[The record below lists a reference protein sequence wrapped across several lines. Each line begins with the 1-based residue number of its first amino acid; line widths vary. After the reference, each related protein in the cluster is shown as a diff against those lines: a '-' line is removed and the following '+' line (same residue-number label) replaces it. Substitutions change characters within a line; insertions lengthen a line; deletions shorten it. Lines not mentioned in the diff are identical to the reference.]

1 MTRTA
6 SKRVSASTPARSV
19 PASASYPTILATLDD
34 PDLFAPHFKGETWAA
49 WRAFSAAL
57 FGLPMDADTL
67 ALYRHHTGR
76 TEPPAE
82 PFKEAALICGRR
94 GGKSRELALIAT
106 YLATMRD
113 YASFLAPGEVA
124 TIAIIA
130 ADRKQARSI
139 FRFIEGMLTETP
151 LLTGLVEEVGT
162 DTIILRNRVVI
173 EIATASFRVT
183 RGYTFAAVLC
193 DEVAFWRSDEGSA
206 NPDEEILAALRP
218 GLSNIPSSVLLIA
231 SSPYAKRGSLY
242 KAFRQHFGHDDARV
256 LVWRGTTAEMNPK
269 VDPRIIEE
277 AYEAD
282 PQSAVAE
289 YGAEFR
295 NDIAAF
301 VSREVVDGVIVPGRR
316 ETLPLPSTRYVA
328 FVDPSGGSADSMTLA
343 IAHAVEERTDG
354 QVTRRAV
361 LDVVREVR
369 PPFSPESCVAEF
381 CALLKEYR
389 CTEVTGDRYA
399 GEWPREQFRKLGV
412 AYKLADKPK
421 SDIYRDLLPL
431 LNSGKLELLDLPR
444 LTAQLCGLERR
455 TARGGRDS
463 IDHAPGA
470 HDDLVNAVA
479 GALLL
484 VGSGRQPMR
493 ISAEMLARAAQPGP
507 YTNRYGTGR
516 RW

>member
-1 MTRTA
+1 M
-6 SKRVSASTPARSV
+6 SAPMN
-19 PASASYPTILATLDD
+19 ILAALDD
-34 PDLFAPHFKGETWAA
+34 PDLFAPHFKGDTWQA
-49 WRAFSAAL
+49 WRAFLAAL

-67 ALYRHHTGR
+67 ARYRHHTGR
-76 TEPPAE
+76 TEPPAQA
-82 PFKEAALICGRR
+82 FTEAALICGRR
-94 GGKSRELALIAT
+94 GGKSRTLALIAVF
-106 YLATMRD
+106 LATMQD
-113 YASFLAPGEVA
+113 VTLHLAPGERA
-124 TIAIIA
+124 TIAVIA

-139 FRFIEGMLTETP
+139 FRFAMGMLTETP
-151 LLTGLVEEVGT
+151 MLADLVEDST
-162 DTIILRNRVVI
+162 ADSITLRNRVTL

-183 RGYTFAAVLC
+183 RGYTFLAVLA
-193 DEVAFWRSDEGSA
+193 DEVAFWRSDETSA
-206 NPDEEILAALRP
+206 NPDEEILAAIRP
-218 GLSNIPSSVLLIA
+218 GLATIPGAMLLLA
-231 SSPYAKRGSLY
+231 SSPYAKRGALY
-242 KAFRQHFGHDDARV
+242 QAFRDHYARDSADV
-256 LVWRGTTAEMNPK
+256 LVWRGTTAEMNP
-269 VDPRIIEE
+269 RIPQRVIEA
-277 AYEAD
+277 AYEKD
-282 PQSAVAE
+282 PVAASAE

-316 ETLPLPSTRYVA
+316 EALPLPGQRYVA
-328 FVDPSGGSADSMTLA
+328 FVGPSGGSADSMTLA

-369 PPFSPESCVAEF
+369 PPFSPESCVADF

-399 GEWPREQFRKLGV
+399 GEWPREQFRKLGI
-412 AYKLADKPK
+412 AYKLAEKPK

-431 LNSGKLELLDLPR
+431 LNSGKIELLDLPR

-484 VGSGRQPMR
+484 VGSARQPMR
-493 ISAEMLARAAQPGP
+493 ISAECLALARQPTP
-507 YTNRYGTGR
+507 YSRAR
-516 RW
+516 PWL